1 MIPFN
6 SSSVTNSK
14 SPLAS
19 ARVAPLLLERKDALP
34 VSLHIHHG
42 PVIHGSGVQRLVES
56 AEVRFAIICVFTFG
70 VSVMNENA
78 KAYSTAH
85 GRPLQHFE
93 VAIRVAKG
101 GDRRATNVLVDA
113 DRLASLVIDEIH
125 LRQTKQNGST
135 IAYFEPRLD
144 RGADHLLGR
153 HPVDAPRPRPH
164 ELDAATGY
172 DEGLESV
179 GVQ

>member
-1 MIPFN
+1 MAE
-6 SSSVTNSK
+6 VTSGGPGRGCHRDFWRWFRSRARASRNPK

-19 ARVAPLLLERKDALP
+19 ARGAPRLLERKDALP

-70 VSVMNENA
+70 VGVMNENA

-101 GDRRATNVLVDA
+101 
-113 DRLASLVIDEIH
+113 
-125 LRQTKQNGST
+125 
-135 IAYFEPRLD
+135 
-144 RGADHLLGR
+144 
-153 HPVDAPRPRPH
+153 
-164 ELDAATGY
+164 
-172 DEGLESV
+172 
-179 GVQ
+179 